1 MKRIFNTIV
10 IIIALSLISSSVF
23 SQNVQLQVAQKGEVV
38 EAVKKKP
45 EKPKKEKI
53 KTDFTREKGF
63 YLRPEIGVGGMLGN
77 RNGNIYSPGVVG
89 MIGLNFGYQV
99 NHSLAVG
106 IGLGYHMAMG
116 QYSYWTYEYNNDM
129 NMTRKTTVTKPFQS
143 LPIYANLR
151 WYITDTKVQPYL
163 DIRLGYLI
171 GIKRALVD
179 VSRTYLET
187 GMPYSGG
194 TGTSYYSGVW
204 DSWNQY
210 DDYAKMQG
218 FHGTLAIGFSVK
230 NGFGMC
236 LEASLVRIVFESEK
250 VYHKE
255 IRTNGMPDWEYEDLL
270 SNKNQTKSLSTSAP
284 YAKLN
289 GMVSL
294 KLEYN
299 IPITKKKQ

>member
-1 MKRIFNTIV
+1 
-10 IIIALSLISSSVF
+10 
-23 SQNVQLQVAQKGEVV
+23 
-38 EAVKKKP
+38 
-45 EKPKKEKI
+45 
-53 KTDFTREKGF
+53 
-63 YLRPEIGVGGMLGN
+63 
-77 RNGNIYSPGVVG
+77 
-89 MIGLNFGYQV
+89 
-99 NHSLAVG
+99 
-106 IGLGYHMAMG
+106 
-116 QYSYWTYEYNNDM
+116 
-129 NMTRKTTVTKPFQS
+129 MTE
-143 LPIYANLR
+143 
-151 WYITDTKVQPYL
+151 TKVQPYL
-163 DIRLGYLI
+163 DVRLGYLI

-187 GMPYSGG
+187 GMPYEGG
-194 TGTSYYSGVW
+194 TGNSYYSGVW

-218 FHGTLAIGFSVK
+218 FHGALAIGFSVK

-255 IRTNGMPDWEYEDLL
+255 IRTNGMPDWEYEELL
-270 SNKNQTKSLSTSAP
+270 SSKNQTKSLSSSAP